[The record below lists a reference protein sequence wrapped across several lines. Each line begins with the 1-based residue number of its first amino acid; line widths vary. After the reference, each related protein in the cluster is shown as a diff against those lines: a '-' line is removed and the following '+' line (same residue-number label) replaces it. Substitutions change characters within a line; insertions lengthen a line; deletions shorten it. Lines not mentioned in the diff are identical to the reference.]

1 MPSSRTVSRKNRLLD
16 LEVFEVSLVKKPANG
31 RSFYLTKQDADKDQK
46 MNDEQLLALLEN
58 PSEIDEKLNALIEK
72 AELSEGAVRAI
83 RSAMRLLD
91 AFKDEIPSD
100 TLAGLAEAAG
110 MDARMEEEKGYR
122 RMKEDEEEK
131 EATAEKSAEALLK
144 SEDLPESVKETLQA
158 LWKSHN
164 EASERVG
171 QLESVLK
178 AERDKRLLDLETER
192 VSKEFGHVPGV
203 ENGSLASAL
212 IELRKNA
219 PEQVDLLE
227 GILKST
233 EAALVAKDNG
243 AFEETGT
250 TVAKSAPE
258 NAWGEIQQR
267 AEVLV
272 TKGDQPNR
280 AKAIDQVLRDN
291 PELYATYISEK
302 GGQ

>member
-1 MPSSRTVSRKNRLLD
+1 M
-16 LEVFEVSLVKKPANG
+16 FEVSLVKKPANG
-31 RSFYLTKQDADKDQK
+31 RAFYLTKQDADKDQK

-110 MDARMEEEKGYR
+110 MDAKMEEDKEGMYR
-122 RMKEDEEEK
+122 RMKEDEEKMK
-131 EATAEKSAEALLK
+131 EESAEKSAEALLK

-178 AERDKRLLDLETER
+178 QERDKRLLDLETER
-192 VSKEFGHVPGV
+192 VSKDFGHVPGV
-203 ENGSLASAL
+203 ENTSLASAL

-219 PEQVDLLE
+219 PEQVDLIE

-267 AEVLV
+267 ADVLV

>member
-1 MPSSRTVSRKNRLLD
+1 MD

-31 RSFYLTKQDADKDQK
+31 RSFYLMKQDADKDQK

-58 PSEIDEKLNALIEK
+58 ASENEEQINELISK
-72 AELSEGAVRAI
+72 AELSEGAMRAI

-100 TLAGLAEAAG
+100 TLAGLADAAG
-110 MDARMEEEKGYR
+110 MHSKMDMDEEKGMMYR
-122 RMKEDEEEK
+122 RMKEDEEKMK
-131 EATAEKSAEALLK
+131 EESAEKSAEALLK

-178 AERDKRLLDLETER
+178 EERDKRLLDLETER
-192 VSKEFGHVPGV
+192 VAKEFGHVPGV
-203 ENGSLASAL
+203 DNGSLAGAL

-250 TVAKSAPE
+250 TVAKAAPE
-258 NAWGEIQQR
+258 NAWAEIQQR
-267 AEVLV
+267 ADVLV
-272 TKGDQPNR
+272 TKGDEPNR
-280 AKAIDQVLRDN
+280 AKAIDRVLQDN